1 MNVEKLNK
9 ANELNEEIC
18 HIREK
23 IIRIDKTIESE
34 ANLLI
39 KDPRH
44 NDIFID
50 VKYKPIILNLAKSL
64 LETELKKLE
73 KEFQEL

>member
-1 MNVEKLNK
+1 MNTEKLTK
-9 ANELNEEIC
+9 ANELNEKIC
-18 HIREK
+18 HMREK

-39 KDPRH
+39 KDPRY

-64 LETELKKLE
+64 LQTELKKLE
-73 KEFQEL
+73 KEFEEL